1 MPITN
6 KKEVPHIS
14 ICLLAVLFMNLGFH
28 SRFQMINL
36 LMIFPFYKA
45 TQNLEIG
52 TAAYKVLTIKSCCEL
67 FLLNK
72 I

>member
-14 ICLLAVLFMNLGFH
+14 ICLLAVLFLNLGFQ

-52 TAAYKVLTIKSCCEL
+52 TAASKVLLIKACSVV
-67 FLLNK
+67 F
-72 I
+72 IS

>member
-14 ICLLAVLFMNLGFH
+14 ICLLAVLFLNLGFQ

-36 LMIFPFYKA
+36 LMIFPFYRA

-52 TAAYKVLTIKSCCEL
+52 TAASKDFLIKSCYGL
-67 FLLNK
+67 FL
-72 I
+72 

>member
-52 TAAYKVLTIKSCCEL
+52 TAASKVLTIKSCCEL